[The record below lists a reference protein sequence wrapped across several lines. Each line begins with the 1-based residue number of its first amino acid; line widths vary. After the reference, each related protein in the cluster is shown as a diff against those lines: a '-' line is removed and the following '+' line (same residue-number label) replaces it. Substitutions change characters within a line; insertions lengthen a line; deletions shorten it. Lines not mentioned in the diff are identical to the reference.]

1 MIGRHGRV
9 ARTPISPADPAVL
22 PTPRKPAEELPAV
35 VDGREHCTREQIMR
49 LAEALLNAPTYH
61 ERWRHQLAMT
71 RILDWLQTFPGDDWQ
86 TRWLLSGSDEA
97 GKGWGP
103 PGLSPGVRGRLT
115 QGVGVMIVLRAVRP
129 TYAWLSGSRLLGV
142 YAAFRQ
148 HNQTDAFAELDKQI
162 TARIDGGEHATEA
175 LNLLTRMVIVTGKEL
190 RRLDLTDFTT
200 YATQRHN
207 SGRPGTAL
215 SFAYEVLHAIGGLTG
230 HPPTMRQARARG
242 QLSIAEM
249 VDRYPIAY
257 RPVRDVFVYYL
268 TERAA
273 MLDYGSLIN
282 QAQLL
287 VSLFWVDLERHH
299 PGIDSL
305 ALTDEMTHAWKQR
318 VRVLPDGEARRG
330 VHTVL
335 FVVRSFY
342 LDLIQWSLED
352 PARWAAWAAPCP
364 ITAADVRGYVKETR
378 RRQAR
383 MQQRTRAL
391 IPVLPQMITTAR
403 EHLDHAHRL
412 LETVRDARP
421 GQQFVL
427 DSVRYQSASRERSK
441 WQSGTLYV
449 TRPDEPGPRFDVAR
463 LEDNA
468 FWTWAAVEVLRRTGA
483 RIEELLELTH
493 LSLRQY
499 KAPTGEM
506 VPLLQISPSKTDL
519 ERVIPADPD
528 LVAVLAR
535 IIRRIKGDN
544 GKVPLLH
551 RYDTYERTF
560 GPALP
565 HLFQRVT
572 HHRLQVI
579 PPDRIRQLLAELAC
593 RANAVDVDG
602 TPLKFT
608 PHDFRRIFSTET
620 VNSGLPIH
628 IAAQW
633 LGHLDLN
640 TTQGYVAIYPEEV
653 IAGYRRFVDQR
664 RAERPSEEYR
674 EPTDTEWTEF
684 RDHFQLRKVALG
696 TCDRPYG
703 TPCQHEHACVRC
715 PMLRMSPAQLPRL
728 LQIETNTRE
737 RLSEARRMGWGGEVV
752 ALDESLR
759 HIATKKQ
766 QAERLQRQAEEGGSG
781 NAALG

>member
-1 MIGRHGRV
+1 M
-9 ARTPISPADPAVL
+9 AAPLAV
-22 PTPRKPAEELPAV
+22 
-35 VDGREHCTREQIMR
+35 
-49 LAEALLNAPTYH
+49 
-61 ERWRHQLAMT
+61 T
-71 RILDWLQTFPGDDWQ
+71 RILDWLETFPGDDWQ
-86 TRWLLSGSDEA
+86 TRWLLSGSDGA
-97 GKGWGP
+97 GNGWGP

-115 QGVGVMIVLRAVRP
+115 QGLGVMIVLCAVRP

-148 HNQTDAFAELDKQI
+148 HNQAVVFAELEKQI
-162 TARIDGGEHATEA
+162 AARLDGGEHATEA
-175 LNLLTRMVIVTGKEL
+175 LNLLTRMVIVTGKDL

-200 YATQRHN
+200 HAAQRRN

-215 SFAYEVLHAIGGLTG
+215 SFAYEVLHAIGGLAG
-230 HPPTMRQARARG
+230 QPPTMRQARARG

-257 RPVRDVFVYYL
+257 KPVRDVFVHYL

-273 MLDYGSLIN
+273 VLDYGSLIN

-305 ALTDEMTHAWKQR
+305 AMTAEMTQAWKQR

-391 IPVLPQMITTAR
+391 IPVLPRLVKTAR
-403 EHLDHAHRL
+403 EHLDHARRL
-412 LETVRDARP
+412 LDTVRDARTRPEVHRRRHPLPERQP
-421 GQQFVL
+421 GTQQMGFRNALRHPPRRTGTAVRRRTSGGQRVL
-427 DSVRYQSASRERSK
+427 DLGRRRSAAPHRRPHR
-441 WQSGTLYV
+441 GTPRADPPELAPMPGPHRRDGAAAADQPLQDRPR
-449 TRPDEPGPRFDVAR
+449 TRHPRRPGPR
-463 LEDNA
+463 
-468 FWTWAAVEVLRRTGA
+468 RRA
-483 RIEELLELTH
+483 
-493 LSLRQY
+493 
-499 KAPTGEM
+499 
-506 VPLLQISPSKTDL
+506 
-519 ERVIPADPD
+519 
-528 LVAVLAR
+528 AR
-535 IIRRIKGDN
+535 IIRRIKADN
-544 GKVPLLH
+544 GKVLLLH
-551 RYDTYERTF
+551 RYDNYERTF

-579 PPDRIRQLLAELAC
+579 PPDRILAELAG

-628 IAAQW
+628 IAAKL

-664 RAERPSEEYR
+664 RAQRPSEEYR

-696 TCDRPYG
+696 NCDRPYG

-715 PMLRMSPAQLPRL
+715 PMLRLDLQQLPRL
-728 LQIETNTRE
+728 LQIESNTRE
-737 RLSEARRMGWGGEVV
+737 RLDEARRMDWLGEVA
-752 ALDESLR
+752 ALEESLQ
-759 HIATKKQ
+759 HIGRKKQ
-766 QAERLQRQAEEGGSG
+766 QADRLRQQTEHGESGS
-781 NAALG
+781 AALG